1 MRNYRTDRPGR
12 SGTGRPETYRT
23 KTERNVVQ
31 QRDLI
36 MSMDSLNIGE
46 HITIQQVASKLDC
59 KKSICSVRLIELVN
73 QGKLEKI
80 ARRHTLTVD
89 GKSVEML
96 DHRWKKRRTI
106 VNPLSILWVKGAYN
120 AA

>member
-36 MSMDSLNIGE
+36 MSMDNLNAGE
-46 HITIQQVASKLDC
+46 HITIQQVSKKLEV

-73 QGKLEKI
+73 AGKLEKI
-80 ARRHTLTVD
+80 AGTHT
-89 GKSVEML
+89 E
-96 DHRWKKRRTI
+96 HRWKMRRTI
-106 VNPLSILWVKGAYN
+106 INPLSILWNAKALKGAYS
-120 AA
+120 A